1 METVEPPLLELP
13 VLPYVGEDVFEMSCP
28 SAAGFDEVAES

>member
-13 VLPYVGEDVFEMSCP
+13 VLPYVGEDVFEIFCS
-28 SAAGFDEVAES
+28 SAAGYDEVAES